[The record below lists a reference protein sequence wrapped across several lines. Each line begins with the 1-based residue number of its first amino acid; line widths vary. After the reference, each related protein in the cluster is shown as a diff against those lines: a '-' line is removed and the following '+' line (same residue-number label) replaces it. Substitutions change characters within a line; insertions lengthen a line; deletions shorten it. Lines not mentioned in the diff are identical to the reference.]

1 VFILRS
7 FCDVASEISSFDF
20 CQVVMMQAHLRLS
33 LLSVTCLLGLLMVG
47 CEKPSNP
54 VTRAPDGE
62 ALAVK
67 PSEQEG
73 AVKPAD
79 SKAKEANVAKPKFR
93 YSPFVL
99 KVNAKDSVFKT
110 VSFKDVGVNGVPDEE
125 RAVLYETIAE
135 SLAYGLSEDRQ
146 LSMTSSV
153 VYDKEILDPNNHL
166 ACGSDHLY
174 VDVWRSKQRWGYSL
188 WSGCG
193 EEDNFAW
200 KEIEYTPDA
209 DVTSEIDPLT
219 RDILSTLRT
228 ADSKG
233 CYQKAC

>member
-1 VFILRS
+1 
-7 FCDVASEISSFDF
+7 
-20 CQVVMMQAHLRLS
+20 MQANLPAS
-33 LLSVTCLLGLLMVG
+33 LLAVVFVLGSFAVG
-47 CEKPSNP
+47 CQQPTNP
-54 VTRAPDGE
+54 VTKAPDGSS
-62 ALAVK
+62 LAVE
-67 PSEQEG
+67 PSKVEG
-73 AVKPAD
+73 T
-79 SKAKEANVAKPKFR
+79 KAKANAKAEAGAEQKAEGAKPKFR

-99 KVNAKDSVFKT
+99 KVNTKGSVFKT
-110 VSFKDVGVNGVPDEE
+110 VSFKDVGVNNIPDEE
-125 RAVLYETIAE
+125 RAVLYETLAE
-135 SLAYGLSEDRQ
+135 SLAYGLTEDRQ

-174 VDVWRSKQRWGYSL
+174 VDIWRSDKRWGYSL

-200 KEIEYTPDA
+200 KEIEYKPSE
-209 DVTSEIDPLT
+209 DVTSDVDPLT

-233 CYQKAC
+233 CYQKTC

>member
-1 VFILRS
+1 
-7 FCDVASEISSFDF
+7 
-20 CQVVMMQAHLRLS
+20 MMQAHLCLS
-33 LLSVTCLLGLLMVG
+33 LLSVIALLSLSLTG

-54 VTRAPDGE
+54 VTQAPDGE

-67 PSEQEG
+67 PSKAEG
-73 AVKPAD
+73 AVKPDDAEV
-79 SKAKEANVAKPKFR
+79 KGEKEAKPKFR

-110 VSFKDVGVNGVPDEE
+110 VSFKDVGVNGIPDEE
-125 RAVLYETIAE
+125 RAVLYETLAE
-135 SLAYGLSEDRQ
+135 SLAYGLTADQQ

-153 VYDKEILDPNNHL
+153 IYDKAILDPDNHL

-200 KEIEYTPDA
+200 KEIEYTPNPDF
-209 DVTSEIDPLT
+209 TSEIDPLT